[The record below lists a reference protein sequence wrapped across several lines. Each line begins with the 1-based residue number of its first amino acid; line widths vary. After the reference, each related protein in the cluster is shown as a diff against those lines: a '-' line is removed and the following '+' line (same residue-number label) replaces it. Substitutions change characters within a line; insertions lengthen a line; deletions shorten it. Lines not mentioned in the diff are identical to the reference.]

1 MDEYKKM
8 FRIAF
13 DFFEKHY
20 YPSCEEDWGKIVDE
34 LECINPQ
41 NDMFLDG
48 LLIEVINEFERI
60 YLKESRM

>member
-1 MDEYKKM
+1 MDEYKKK

-34 LECINPQ
+34 LDYINPQ
-41 NDMFLDG
+41 NDTFLNE
-48 LLIEVINEFERI
+48 LLVCIINELERVHFI
-60 YLKESRM
+60 D